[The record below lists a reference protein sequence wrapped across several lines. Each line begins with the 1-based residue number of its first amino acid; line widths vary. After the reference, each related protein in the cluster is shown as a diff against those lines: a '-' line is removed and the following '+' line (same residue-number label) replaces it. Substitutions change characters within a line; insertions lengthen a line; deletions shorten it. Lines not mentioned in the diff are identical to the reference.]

1 MANSK
6 NKMEAQQYIDLVKS
20 TLDALDPKALEALVE
35 AFHTTYEK
43 GGNIYTMGNGGSGAS
58 ASHAAGDF
66 LKGASYGLDKRFKM
80 ICLNDNLP
88 SMMAIANDI
97 GWESIFVEPLKN
109 FLSEDDLVIGIS
121 GSGNSKNVVNALEY
135 ANAKGATT
143 VAMSGFKGG
152 KISEIATINVHA
164 PVMDMEVTED
174 VHMVI
179 FNIVKKQMM
188 ARLMGDNP
196 SMGDTYD
203 QRIG

>member
-1 MANSK
+1 MQAK
-6 NKMEAQQYIDLVKS
+6 QYIELVKS
-20 TLDALDPKALEALVE
+20 TLDALDAKALESLVD
-35 AFHTTYEK
+35 AFHSTYEK

-66 LKGASYGLDKRFKM
+66 LKGASYGLDKRFRM

-97 GWESIFVEPLKN
+97 GLESIFVEPLKN
-109 FLSEDDLVIGIS
+109 FLSSNDLVIGIS
-121 GSGNSKNVVNALEY
+121 GSGNSKNVVNAIEY
-135 ANAKGATT
+135 ANEQGATT

-152 KISEIATINVHA
+152 KISQIATIDVHA

-203 QRIG
+203 QRVG

>member
-1 MANSK
+1 MQAK
-6 NKMEAQQYIDLVKS
+6 QYIELVKS
-20 TLDALDPKALEALVE
+20 TLDALDAKALESLVD
-35 AFHTTYEK
+35 AFHSTYEK
-43 GGNIYTMGNGGSGAS
+43 RGNIYTMGNGGSGAS

-66 LKGASYGLDKRFKM
+66 LKGASYGLDKRFRM

-109 FLSEDDLVIGIS
+109 FLSSNDLVIGIS
-121 GSGNSKNVVNALEY
+121 GSGNSKNVVNAIEY
-135 ANAKGATT
+135 ANEQGATT

-152 KISEIATINVHA
+152 KISQIATIDVHA

-203 QRIG
+203 QRVG

>member
-1 MANSK
+1 
-6 NKMEAQQYIDLVKS
+6 
-20 TLDALDPKALEALVE
+20 
-35 AFHTTYEK
+35 
-43 GGNIYTMGNGGSGAS
+43 MGNGGSGAS

-66 LKGASYGLDKRFKM
+66 LKGASYGLEKRFRM

-97 GWESIFVEPLKN
+97 GWDSIFIEPLKN
-109 FLSEDDLVIGIS
+109 FLKPGDLVIGIS
-121 GSGNSKNVVNALEY
+121 GSGNSKNVVNALAY
-135 ANAKGATT
+135 ANKNSATT

-152 KISEIATINVHA
+152 EIAKSATINVHA

-174 VHMVI
+174 IHMVI

-188 ARLMGDNP
+188 ARLMGDAP

>member
-1 MANSK
+1 MN
-6 NKMEAQQYIDLVKS
+6 AQHYIDLVKS
-20 TLDALDPKALEALVE
+20 TLDALDPKALDALVE
-35 AFHTTYEK
+35 AFHTTYEN

-66 LKGASYGLDKRFKM
+66 LKGASYGLDKRFRM

-97 GWESIFVEPLKN
+97 GWDDIFVEPLKN
-109 FLSEDDLVIGIS
+109 FLKPEDLVIGIS
-121 GSGNSKNVVNALEY
+121 GSGNSKNVVKAIEF
-135 ANAKGATT
+135 ANANGATT

-152 KISEIATINVHA
+152 KISEIATLNVHA

-188 ARLMGDNP
+188 VRLMGDNP
-196 SMGDTYD
+196 SMGATYD

>member
-1 MANSK
+1 MQ
-6 NKMEAQQYIDLVKS
+6 AQHYIDLVKS

-66 LKGASYGLDKRFKM
+66 LKGASYGLDKRFRM

-109 FLSEDDLVIGIS
+109 FLAPNDLVIGIS

-135 ANAKGATT
+135 ANVQGATT
-143 VAMSGFKGG
+143 IAMSGFKGG

-188 ARLMGDNP
+188 SRLMGDNP

>member
-1 MANSK
+1 MQ
-6 NKMEAQQYIDLVKS
+6 AQQYIDLVKS
-20 TLDALDPKALEALVE
+20 TLDALDPKALDALVE

-109 FLSEDDLVIGIS
+109 FLTEDDLVIGIS

-135 ANAKGATT
+135 ANANGATT

-152 KISEIATINVHA
+152 KISQIASINVHA

>member
-1 MANSK
+1 MQ
-6 NKMEAQQYIDLVKS
+6 AQQYINLVKS
-20 TLDALDPKALEALVE
+20 TLDSLDPKALELLTD
-35 AFHTTYEK
+35 AFHATYEK
-43 GGNIYTMGNGGSGAS
+43 GGTIYTMGNGGSGAS

-66 LKGASYGLDKRFKM
+66 LKGASYGLEKRFRM

-97 GWESIFVEPLKN
+97 GWDSIFIEPIKN
-109 FLSEDDLVIGIS
+109 FLKPGDLVIGIS
-121 GSGNSKNVVNALEY
+121 GSGNSKNVVNALAY
-135 ANAKGATT
+135 ANKNSATT

-152 KISEIATINVHA
+152 EIAKIATINVHA

-174 VHMVI
+174 IHMVI

-188 ARLMGDNP
+188 ARLMGDAP

>member
-1 MANSK
+1 MQ
-6 NKMEAQQYIDLVKS
+6 AQQYIDLVKS
-20 TLDALDPKALEALVE
+20 TLDALDPKALDALVE
-35 AFHTTYEK
+35 AFHKTYEK

-135 ANAKGATT
+135 ANANGATT

-152 KISEIATINVHA
+152 KISGIATINVHA

>member
-1 MANSK
+1 MQ
-6 NKMEAQQYIDLVKS
+6 AQQYIDLVKS
-20 TLDALDPKALEALVE
+20 TLDALDPKALDALVE

-135 ANAKGATT
+135 ANANGATT
-143 VAMSGFKGG
+143 VAMSGFKGCE
-152 KISEIATINVHA
+152 ISQIASINVHA

>member
-1 MANSK
+1 MN
-6 NKMEAQQYIDLVKS
+6 AQHYIDLVKS
-20 TLDALDPKALEALVE
+20 TLDALDPKALDALVE

-66 LKGASYGLDKRFKM
+66 LKGASYGLDKRFRM

-97 GWESIFVEPLKN
+97 GWDDIFVEPLKN
-109 FLSEDDLVIGIS
+109 FLKPEDLVIGIS
-121 GSGNSKNVVNALEY
+121 GSGNSKNVVKAIEF
-135 ANAKGATT
+135 ANANGATT

-152 KISEIATINVHA
+152 KISEIATLNVHA

-188 ARLMGDNP
+188 VRLMGDNP
-196 SMGDTYD
+196 SMGATYD

>member
-1 MANSK
+1 MQ
-6 NKMEAQQYIDLVKS
+6 AQQYIDLVKS
-20 TLDALDPKALEALVE
+20 TLDALDPKALDALVE

-135 ANAKGATT
+135 ANANGATT

-152 KISEIATINVHA
+152 KISKIASINVHA

>member
-1 MANSK
+1 MQAK
-6 NKMEAQQYIDLVKS
+6 QYIDLVKS
-20 TLDALDPKALEALVE
+20 TLDALDANALESLVD
-35 AFHTTYEK
+35 AFHSTYEK
-43 GGNIYTMGNGGSGAS
+43 RGNIYTMGNGGSGAS

-66 LKGASYGLDKRFKM
+66 LKGASYGLDKRFRM

-109 FLSEDDLVIGIS
+109 FLSSNDLVIGIS
-121 GSGNSKNVVNALEY
+121 GSGNSKNVVNAIEY
-135 ANAKGATT
+135 ANEQGATT

-152 KISEIATINVHA
+152 KISQIATIDVHA

-188 ARLMGDNP
+188 ARLMWDNP

-203 QRIG
+203 QRVG

>member
-1 MANSK
+1 
-6 NKMEAQQYIDLVKS
+6 MELGCLGFS
-20 TLDALDPKALEALVE
+20 C
-35 AFHTTYEK
+35 
-43 GGNIYTMGNGGSGAS
+43 G
-58 ASHAAGDF
+58 GDF

-109 FLSEDDLVIGIS
+109 FLREDDLVIGIS

-152 KISEIATINVHA
+152 KISQIATINVHA

>member
-1 MANSK
+1 MQ
-6 NKMEAQQYIDLVKS
+6 AQHYIDLVKS

-43 GGNIYTMGNGGSGAS
+43 DGNIYTMGNGGSGAS

-66 LKGASYGLDKRFKM
+66 LKGASYGLDKRFRM

-109 FLSEDDLVIGIS
+109 FLSPNDLVIGIS

-135 ANAKGATT
+135 ANAHGATT

>member
-1 MANSK
+1 MN
-6 NKMEAQQYIDLVKS
+6 AQHYIDLVKS
-20 TLDALDPKALEALVE
+20 TLDALDPKALDALVE
-35 AFHTTYEK
+35 AFHATYEK

-66 LKGASYGLDKRFKM
+66 LKGASYGLDKRFRM

-88 SMMAIANDI
+88 SMMAIANDV
-97 GWESIFVEPLKN
+97 GWDSIFIEPLKN
-109 FLSEDDLVIGIS
+109 FLKPEDLVIGIS

-135 ANAKGATT
+135 ANAQGATT

>member
-1 MANSK
+1 MQ
-6 NKMEAQQYIDLVKS
+6 AQHYIDLVKS

-66 LKGASYGLDKRFKM
+66 LKGASYGLDKRFRM

-109 FLSEDDLVIGIS
+109 FLSPNDLVIGIS

-135 ANAKGATT
+135 ANAQGATT

-188 ARLMGDNP
+188 SRLMGDNP

>member
-1 MANSK
+1 MQ
-6 NKMEAQQYIDLVKS
+6 AQQYIDLVKS
-20 TLDALDPKALEALVE
+20 TLDALDPKALDALVE
-35 AFHTTYEK
+35 AFHMTYEK

-97 GWESIFVEPLKN
+97 GWESIFVEPWKN

-135 ANAKGATT
+135 ANAQGATT

>member
-1 MANSK
+1 MQ
-6 NKMEAQQYIDLVKS
+6 AQQYIDLVKS
-20 TLDALDPKALEALVE
+20 TLDALDPKALDALVE

-135 ANAKGATT
+135 ANANGATT
-143 VAMSGFKGG
+143 VAMSGFNGG
-152 KISEIATINVHA
+152 KISQIASINVHA

>member
-1 MANSK
+1 MQAK
-6 NKMEAQQYIDLVKS
+6 QYIELVKS
-20 TLDALDPKALEALVE
+20 TLDALDAKALESLVD
-35 AFHTTYEK
+35 AFHSTYEK

-66 LKGASYGLDKRFKM
+66 LKGASYGLDKRFRM

-109 FLSEDDLVIGIS
+109 FLSSNDLVIGIS
-121 GSGNSKNVVNALEY
+121 GSGNSKNVVNAIEY
-135 ANAKGATT
+135 ANEQGATT

-152 KISEIATINVHA
+152 KISQIATIDVHA

-203 QRIG
+203 QRVG

>member
-1 MANSK
+1 MQ
-6 NKMEAQQYIDLVKS
+6 AQQYINLVKS
-20 TLDALDPKALEALVE
+20 TLDSLDPKALELLTD
-35 AFHTTYEK
+35 AFHATYEK
-43 GGNIYTMGNGGSGAS
+43 GGTIYTMGNGGSGAS

-66 LKGASYGLDKRFKM
+66 LKGASYGLEKRFRM

-97 GWESIFVEPLKN
+97 GWDSIFIEPLKN
-109 FLSEDDLVIGIS
+109 FLKPGDLVIGIS
-121 GSGNSKNVVNALEY
+121 GSGNSKNVVNALAY
-135 ANAKGATT
+135 ANKNSATT

-152 KISEIATINVHA
+152 EIAKIATINVHA

-174 VHMVI
+174 IHMVI
-179 FNIVKKQMM
+179 FNIVTKQMM
-188 ARLMGDNP
+188 ARLMGDAP

>member
-1 MANSK
+1 MQ
-6 NKMEAQQYIDLVKS
+6 AQQYIDLVKS
-20 TLDALDPKALEALVE
+20 TLDALDPNALDALVE

-109 FLSEDDLVIGIS
+109 FLTEDDLVIGIS
-121 GSGNSKNVVNALEY
+121 GSGNSKNVVNALDY
-135 ANAKGATT
+135 ANANGATT

-152 KISEIATINVHA
+152 KISQIASINVHA